1 MGFVTSTKIN
11 LKVKVNL
18 SASFWRDSFSGP
30 KRERGIMHS
39 VCRTEH
45 LYLNTANSRKVV
57 LREAKIQITKCKI
70 QEKVCHIT
78 HMSELLTTSP

>member
-1 MGFVTSTKIN
+1 
-11 LKVKVNL
+11 
-18 SASFWRDSFSGP
+18 
-30 KRERGIMHS
+30 MHS